1 MKVTKAAVK
10 RNQLRQI
17 PVELLFLANEAVVAL
32 MEWQILQKLFSAD
45 DLERGA
51 LMRAIVILPQKQ
63 DKIAAERLS
72 W

>member
-1 MKVTKAAVK
+1 MKVTKAAIK
-10 RNQLRQI
+10 CNQLRQI

-32 MEWQILQKLFSAD
+32 MEWQILQTLLSAD

-51 LMRAIVILPQKQ
+51 LMRGIVILSQKQ